1 MKTKLEAALIMLN
14 MAQHEPDEAKRDA
27 LLVGIHHTVRRKLHL
42 DRNGFRRALRK
53 HLAANAVAADAIAKG
68 GTACT
73 VEHGTA
79 ALEA

>member
-27 LLVGIHHTVRRKLHL
+27 LLVGIHHTVRSKLHM

-53 HLAANAVAADAIAKG
+53 SLAASADAMGVVEKG
-68 GTACT
+68 GTAVF
-73 VEHGTA
+73 VERGTA
-79 ALEA
+79 AKEA